1 MRQLLAT
8 LLTLSLLATKTN
20 HVNCQSNKLYIDSIK
35 KYTKFVDT
43 LVYSF
48 YRQPET
54 TIRHAISHYK
64 CPNKVGGA
72 TLELYQDTTKIIYQL
87 VHASTCNSSY
97 VEKTYYFLKNK
108 IVLIAITVEPSRLET
123 RTEKIYKDDF
133 LLLIKTSSKFKRKQK
148 LDKDLQEGY
157 ELLKRIK
164 T

>member
-1 MRQLLAT
+1 MRLLFTT
-8 LLTLSLLATKTN
+8 LLTFCLLTVKTN
-20 HVNCQSNKLYIDSIK
+20 HANCQSNKLYIDSIK

-54 TIRHAISHYK
+54 TIRHTISHYK
-64 CPNKVGGA
+64 CLNQVGGA

-87 VHASTCNSSY
+87 VHTSTCDSSY
-97 VEKTYYFLKNK
+97 VEKTYYFIKNK

-123 RTEKIYKDDF
+123 RTEKIYKDD
-133 LLLIKTSSKFKRKQK
+133 LLLLGNSALKPKRTQK
-148 LDKDLQEGY
+148 VDKDLQDGY
-157 ELLKRIK
+157 NLLKRIK